1 MYLYIY
7 MYIDTTEHQE
17 VAVVL
22 AELQNKNSRG
32 IKKPRS

>member
-22 AELQNKNSRG
+22 AELQNKNIWGR
-32 IKKPRS
+32 KKP